1 MKTSREHMLLVALRL
16 FAQKGYE
23 ATSIF
28 DIAHE
33 LEITK
38 GAIYKHF
45 KNKQDILDAI
55 ISKMEENDQRFAE
68 QFIMPI
74 HVLSLEELEA
84 YQKVTIKQVID
95 FSLAMFTYWTED
107 EFASLFRKM
116 LTIEQYEK
124 AFDDLKI
131 TDAFI
136 AAMNLISRANKYID
150 ETTPWALAKDET
162 KVEELKSVM
171 SHLANVL
178 YISGVLL
185 QPVLTHAPKELFRQL
200 GVPGSLQNY
209 ESIRNFGVLGD
220 VDVTKGN
227 PLFPRLDAK
236 VEVEFIA
243 SLMQKK

>member
-1 MKTSREHMLLVALRL
+1 MKTSKENMLLVALRL

-28 DIAHE
+28 DIAQE
-33 LEITK
+33 LQITK

-74 HVLSLEELEA
+74 HVLSLEEKEA

-116 LTIEQYEK
+116 LTIEQYHDKKMNLLYQNYLGDGPYQYILDIFKTMDLKDYEEK
-124 AFDDLKI
+124 ALLFYGPMFSLYSLSDIDL
-131 TDAFI
+131 
-136 AAMNLISRANKYID
+136 
-150 ETTPWALAKDET
+150 ELAKERLQ
-162 KVEELKSVM
+162 K
-171 SHLANVL
+171 HFQ
-178 YISGVLL
+178 YLL
-185 QPVLTHAPKELFRQL
+185 E
-200 GVPGSLQNY
+200 
-209 ESIRNFGVLGD
+209 
-220 VDVTKGN
+220 
-227 PLFPRLDAK
+227 RL
-236 VEVEFIA
+236 V
-243 SLMQKK
+243 

>member
-1 MKTSREHMLLVALRL
+1 MKTSKENMLLVALRL

-28 DIAHE
+28 DIAQE
-33 LEITK
+33 LQITK

-116 LTIEQYEK
+116 LTIEQYHDEKMGQLYQNYLGDGPYQYILDIFKTMELKDYEEK
-124 AFDDLKI
+124 ALLFYGPMFSLYSLSD
-131 TDAFI
+131 
-136 AAMNLISRANKYID
+136 ID
-150 ETTPWALAKDET
+150 FELAK
-162 KVEELKSVM
+162 KRLQK
-171 SHLANVL
+171 HFQ
-178 YISGVLL
+178 YLL
-185 QPVLTHAPKELFRQL
+185 E
-200 GVPGSLQNY
+200 
-209 ESIRNFGVLGD
+209 
-220 VDVTKGN
+220 
-227 PLFPRLDAK
+227 RL
-236 VEVEFIA
+236 V
-243 SLMQKK
+243 

>member
-1 MKTSREHMLLVALRL
+1 MKTSKENMLLVALRL

-45 KNKQDILDAI
+45 KNKQDILNAI
-55 ISKMEENDQRFAE
+55 ISKMKENDQRFAE

-116 LTIEQYEK
+116 LTIEQYHDKKMNLLYQNYLGDGPYQYILDIFKTMELKDYEEK
-124 AFDDLKI
+124 ALLFYGPMFSLYSLSDIDL
-131 TDAFI
+131 
-136 AAMNLISRANKYID
+136 
-150 ETTPWALAKDET
+150 ELAKERLQ
-162 KVEELKSVM
+162 K
-171 SHLANVL
+171 HFQ
-178 YISGVLL
+178 YLL
-185 QPVLTHAPKELFRQL
+185 E
-200 GVPGSLQNY
+200 
-209 ESIRNFGVLGD
+209 
-220 VDVTKGN
+220 
-227 PLFPRLDAK
+227 RL
-236 VEVEFIA
+236 V
-243 SLMQKK
+243 

>member
-28 DIAHE
+28 DIAQE
-33 LEITK
+33 LQITK

-84 YQKVTIKQVID
+84 YQKVTMKQVID
-95 FSLAMFTYWTED
+95 FSIAMFTYWTED

-116 LTIEQYEK
+116 LTIEQYHDKKMNLLYQNYLGDGPYQYILDIFKTMELKDYEEK
-124 AFDDLKI
+124 ALLFYGPMFSLYSLSDIDL
-131 TDAFI
+131 
-136 AAMNLISRANKYID
+136 
-150 ETTPWALAKDET
+150 ELAKER
-162 KVEELKSVM
+162 
-171 SHLANVL
+171 
-178 YISGVLL
+178 L
-185 QPVLTHAPKELFRQL
+185 QKHFQHMLE
-200 GVPGSLQNY
+200 
-209 ESIRNFGVLGD
+209 
-220 VDVTKGN
+220 
-227 PLFPRLDAK
+227 RL
-236 VEVEFIA
+236 V
-243 SLMQKK
+243 

>member
-28 DIAHE
+28 DIAQE
-33 LEITK
+33 LQITK

-84 YQKVTIKQVID
+84 YQKVTMKQVID
-95 FSLAMFTYWTED
+95 FSIAMFTYWTED

-116 LTIEQYEK
+116 LTIEQYHDKKMNLLYQNYLGDGPYQYILDIFKTMELKDYEEK
-124 AFDDLKI
+124 ALLFYGPIFSLYSLSDIDL
-131 TDAFI
+131 
-136 AAMNLISRANKYID
+136 
-150 ETTPWALAKDET
+150 ELAKERLQ
-162 KVEELKSVM
+162 K
-171 SHLANVL
+171 HFQ
-178 YISGVLL
+178 YLL
-185 QPVLTHAPKELFRQL
+185 E
-200 GVPGSLQNY
+200 
-209 ESIRNFGVLGD
+209 
-220 VDVTKGN
+220 
-227 PLFPRLDAK
+227 RL
-236 VEVEFIA
+236 V
-243 SLMQKK
+243 

>member
-28 DIAHE
+28 DIAQE
-33 LEITK
+33 LQITK

-84 YQKVTIKQVID
+84 YQKVTMKQVID
-95 FSLAMFTYWTED
+95 FSIAMFTYWTED

-116 LTIEQYEK
+116 LTIEQYHDKKMNLLYQNYLGDGPYQYILDIFKTMELKDYEEK
-124 AFDDLKI
+124 ALLFYGPMFSLYSLSDIDL
-131 TDAFI
+131 
-136 AAMNLISRANKYID
+136 
-150 ETTPWALAKDET
+150 ELAKERLQ
-162 KVEELKSVM
+162 KHFQ
-171 SHLANVL
+171 HLL
-178 YISGVLL
+178 
-185 QPVLTHAPKELFRQL
+185 E
-200 GVPGSLQNY
+200 
-209 ESIRNFGVLGD
+209 
-220 VDVTKGN
+220 
-227 PLFPRLDAK
+227 RL
-236 VEVEFIA
+236 V
-243 SLMQKK
+243 

>member
-1 MKTSREHMLLVALRL
+1 MKTSKENMLLVALRL

-33 LEITK
+33 LQITK

-74 HVLSLEELEA
+74 HVLSLEEKEA

-95 FSLAMFTYWTED
+95 FSLAMFTYWMED

-116 LTIEQYEK
+116 LTIEQYHDEKMNLLYQNYLGDGPYQYILDIFKTMELKDYEEK
-124 AFDDLKI
+124 ALLFYGPMFSLYSLSDIDL
-131 TDAFI
+131 
-136 AAMNLISRANKYID
+136 
-150 ETTPWALAKDET
+150 ELAKERLQ
-162 KVEELKSVM
+162 K
-171 SHLANVL
+171 HFQ
-178 YISGVLL
+178 YIL
-185 QPVLTHAPKELFRQL
+185 E
-200 GVPGSLQNY
+200 
-209 ESIRNFGVLGD
+209 
-220 VDVTKGN
+220 
-227 PLFPRLDAK
+227 RL
-236 VEVEFIA
+236 V
-243 SLMQKK
+243 

>member
-1 MKTSREHMLLVALRL
+1 MKTSKENMILVALRL

-33 LEITK
+33 LQITK

-74 HVLSLEELEA
+74 HVLSLEEKET

-116 LTIEQYEK
+116 LTIEQYHDEKMNLLYQNYLGDGPYQYILDIFKTMELKDYEEK
-124 AFDDLKI
+124 ALLFYGPMFSLYSLSD
-131 TDAFI
+131 
-136 AAMNLISRANKYID
+136 ID
-150 ETTPWALAKDET
+150 FELAK
-162 KVEELKSVM
+162 KRLQK
-171 SHLANVL
+171 HFQ
-178 YISGVLL
+178 YLL
-185 QPVLTHAPKELFRQL
+185 E
-200 GVPGSLQNY
+200 
-209 ESIRNFGVLGD
+209 
-220 VDVTKGN
+220 
-227 PLFPRLDAK
+227 RL
-236 VEVEFIA
+236 V
-243 SLMQKK
+243 

>member
-1 MKTSREHMLLVALRL
+1 MKTSKENMLLVALRL

-74 HVLSLEELEA
+74 HVLSLEEKEA
-84 YQKVTIKQVID
+84 YQKVTMKQVID
-95 FSLAMFTYWTED
+95 FSIAMFTYWTED

-116 LTIEQYEK
+116 LTIEQYHDK
-124 AFDDLKI
+124 K
-131 TDAFI
+131 
-136 AAMNLISRANKYID
+136 MNLLYQNYLGDGPYQYILD
-150 ETTPWALAKDET
+150 IFKTMELKDYEEKSLIFYGPMFSLYSLSDIDLELAKER
-162 KVEELKSVM
+162 
-171 SHLANVL
+171 
-178 YISGVLL
+178 L
-185 QPVLTHAPKELFRQL
+185 QKHFQYMLE
-200 GVPGSLQNY
+200 
-209 ESIRNFGVLGD
+209 
-220 VDVTKGN
+220 
-227 PLFPRLDAK
+227 RL
-236 VEVEFIA
+236 V
-243 SLMQKK
+243 

>member
-1 MKTSREHMLLVALRL
+1 MKTSKENMILVALRL

-33 LEITK
+33 LQITK

-116 LTIEQYEK
+116 LTIEQYHDKKMNLLYQNYLGDGPYQYILDIFKTMELKDYEEK
-124 AFDDLKI
+124 ALLFYGPMFSLYSLSD
-131 TDAFI
+131 
-136 AAMNLISRANKYID
+136 ID
-150 ETTPWALAKDET
+150 FELAK
-162 KVEELKSVM
+162 KRLQK
-171 SHLANVL
+171 HFQ
-178 YISGVLL
+178 YLL
-185 QPVLTHAPKELFRQL
+185 E
-200 GVPGSLQNY
+200 
-209 ESIRNFGVLGD
+209 
-220 VDVTKGN
+220 
-227 PLFPRLDAK
+227 RL
-236 VEVEFIA
+236 V
-243 SLMQKK
+243 

>member
-28 DIAHE
+28 DIAQK
-33 LEITK
+33 LQITK

-84 YQKVTIKQVID
+84 YQKVTMKQVID
-95 FSLAMFTYWTED
+95 FSIAMFTYWTED

-116 LTIEQYEK
+116 LTIEQYHDKKMNLLYQNYLGDGPYQYILDIFKTMELKDYEEK
-124 AFDDLKI
+124 ALLFYGPMFSLYSLSDIDL
-131 TDAFI
+131 
-136 AAMNLISRANKYID
+136 
-150 ETTPWALAKDET
+150 ELAKER
-162 KVEELKSVM
+162 
-171 SHLANVL
+171 
-178 YISGVLL
+178 L
-185 QPVLTHAPKELFRQL
+185 QKHFQHMLE
-200 GVPGSLQNY
+200 
-209 ESIRNFGVLGD
+209 
-220 VDVTKGN
+220 
-227 PLFPRLDAK
+227 RL
-236 VEVEFIA
+236 V
-243 SLMQKK
+243 

>member
-1 MKTSREHMLLVALRL
+1 MKTSKENMILVALRL

-33 LEITK
+33 LQITK

-74 HVLSLEELEA
+74 HVLSLEEKEA

-116 LTIEQYEK
+116 LTIEQYHDEKMNLLYQNYLGDGPYQYILDIFKTMELKDYEEK
-124 AFDDLKI
+124 ALLFYGPMFSLYLLSD
-131 TDAFI
+131 
-136 AAMNLISRANKYID
+136 ID
-150 ETTPWALAKDET
+150 FELAK
-162 KVEELKSVM
+162 KRLQK
-171 SHLANVL
+171 HFQ
-178 YISGVLL
+178 YLL
-185 QPVLTHAPKELFRQL
+185 E
-200 GVPGSLQNY
+200 
-209 ESIRNFGVLGD
+209 
-220 VDVTKGN
+220 
-227 PLFPRLDAK
+227 RL
-236 VEVEFIA
+236 V
-243 SLMQKK
+243 

>member
-1 MKTSREHMLLVALRL
+1 MKTSKEHMLLVALRL

-28 DIAHE
+28 DIAQE
-33 LEITK
+33 LQITK

-84 YQKVTIKQVID
+84 YQKVTMKQVID

-116 LTIEQYEK
+116 LTIEQYHDKKMNLLYQNYLGDGPYQYILDIFKTMELKDYEEK
-124 AFDDLKI
+124 ALLFYGPMFSLYSLSDIDL
-131 TDAFI
+131 
-136 AAMNLISRANKYID
+136 
-150 ETTPWALAKDET
+150 ELAK
-162 KVEELKSVM
+162 KRLQK
-171 SHLANVL
+171 HFQ
-178 YISGVLL
+178 YLL
-185 QPVLTHAPKELFRQL
+185 E
-200 GVPGSLQNY
+200 
-209 ESIRNFGVLGD
+209 
-220 VDVTKGN
+220 
-227 PLFPRLDAK
+227 RL
-236 VEVEFIA
+236 V
-243 SLMQKK
+243 

>member
-1 MKTSREHMLLVALRL
+1 MKTSRENMLLVALRL

-28 DIAHE
+28 DIAQE
-33 LEITK
+33 LQITK

-55 ISKMEENDQRFAE
+55 ISKMKENDQRFAE

-116 LTIEQYEK
+116 LTIDQYHEKKMNLLYQNYLGDGPYQYILDIFKTMELKDYEEK
-124 AFDDLKI
+124 ALLFYGPMFSLYSLSDIDL
-131 TDAFI
+131 
-136 AAMNLISRANKYID
+136 
-150 ETTPWALAKDET
+150 ELAKERLQ
-162 KVEELKSVM
+162 K
-171 SHLANVL
+171 HFQ
-178 YISGVLL
+178 YLL
-185 QPVLTHAPKELFRQL
+185 E
-200 GVPGSLQNY
+200 
-209 ESIRNFGVLGD
+209 
-220 VDVTKGN
+220 
-227 PLFPRLDAK
+227 RL
-236 VEVEFIA
+236 V
-243 SLMQKK
+243 

>member
-1 MKTSREHMLLVALRL
+1 MKTSKENMILVALRL

-33 LEITK
+33 LQITK

-84 YQKVTIKQVID
+84 YQKVTMKQVID

-116 LTIEQYEK
+116 LTIEQYHDKKMNLLYQNYLGDGPYQYILDIFKTMELKDYEEK
-124 AFDDLKI
+124 ALLFYGPMFSLYSLSD
-131 TDAFI
+131 
-136 AAMNLISRANKYID
+136 ID
-150 ETTPWALAKDET
+150 FELAK
-162 KVEELKSVM
+162 KRLQK
-171 SHLANVL
+171 HFQ
-178 YISGVLL
+178 YLL
-185 QPVLTHAPKELFRQL
+185 E
-200 GVPGSLQNY
+200 
-209 ESIRNFGVLGD
+209 
-220 VDVTKGN
+220 
-227 PLFPRLDAK
+227 RL
-236 VEVEFIA
+236 V
-243 SLMQKK
+243 

>member
-1 MKTSREHMLLVALRL
+1 MKTSKENMILVALRL

-33 LEITK
+33 LQITK

-74 HVLSLEELEA
+74 HVLSLEEKEA

-116 LTIEQYEK
+116 LTIEQYHDEKMNLLYQNYLGDGPYQYILDIFKTMELKDYEEK
-124 AFDDLKI
+124 ALLFYGPMFSLYSLSD
-131 TDAFI
+131 
-136 AAMNLISRANKYID
+136 ID
-150 ETTPWALAKDET
+150 FELAK
-162 KVEELKSVM
+162 KRLQK
-171 SHLANVL
+171 HFQ
-178 YISGVLL
+178 YLL
-185 QPVLTHAPKELFRQL
+185 E
-200 GVPGSLQNY
+200 
-209 ESIRNFGVLGD
+209 
-220 VDVTKGN
+220 
-227 PLFPRLDAK
+227 RL
-236 VEVEFIA
+236 V
-243 SLMQKK
+243 

>member
-16 FAQKGYE
+16 FAQKGYG

-33 LEITK
+33 LQITK

-74 HVLSLEELEA
+74 HVLSLEEKEA

-95 FSLAMFTYWTED
+95 FSLTMFTYWTED

-116 LTIEQYEK
+116 LTIEQYHDEK
-124 AFDDLKI
+124 MGQLYQNYLGDGPYQYILDILKQWNLKI
-131 TDAFI
+131 MKKKHYYFMDRCF
-136 AAMNLISRANKYID
+136 
-150 ETTPWALAKDET
+150 
-162 KVEELKSVM
+162 
-171 SHLANVL
+171 L
-178 YISGVLL
+178 YI
-185 QPVLTHAPKELFRQL
+185 H
-200 GVPGSLQNY
+200 
-209 ESIRNFGVLGD
+209 
-220 VDVTKGN
+220 
-227 PLFPRLDAK
+227 
-236 VEVEFIA
+236 
-243 SLMQKK
+243 

>member
-1 MKTSREHMLLVALRL
+1 MKTSKENMLLVALRL

-33 LEITK
+33 LQITK

-95 FSLAMFTYWTED
+95 FSIAMFTYWTED

-116 LTIEQYEK
+116 LTIEQYHDKKMNLLYQNYLGDGPYQYILDIFKTMELKDYEEK
-124 AFDDLKI
+124 ALLFYGPMFSLYSLSDIDL
-131 TDAFI
+131 
-136 AAMNLISRANKYID
+136 
-150 ETTPWALAKDET
+150 ELAKERLQ
-162 KVEELKSVM
+162 KHFQ
-171 SHLANVL
+171 HLL
-178 YISGVLL
+178 
-185 QPVLTHAPKELFRQL
+185 E
-200 GVPGSLQNY
+200 
-209 ESIRNFGVLGD
+209 
-220 VDVTKGN
+220 
-227 PLFPRLDAK
+227 RL
-236 VEVEFIA
+236 V
-243 SLMQKK
+243 

>member
-1 MKTSREHMLLVALRL
+1 MKTNKENMLLIALRL

-33 LEITK
+33 LQITK

-74 HVLSLEELEA
+74 HVLSLEEKEA

-95 FSLAMFTYWTED
+95 FSLAMFTYWAED

-116 LTIEQYEK
+116 LTIEQYHDEKMNLLYQNYLGDGPYQYILDIFKTMELKDYEEK
-124 AFDDLKI
+124 ALLFYGPMFSLYSLSDIDL
-131 TDAFI
+131 
-136 AAMNLISRANKYID
+136 
-150 ETTPWALAKDET
+150 ELAKERLQ
-162 KVEELKSVM
+162 K
-171 SHLANVL
+171 HFQ
-178 YISGVLL
+178 YLL
-185 QPVLTHAPKELFRQL
+185 E
-200 GVPGSLQNY
+200 
-209 ESIRNFGVLGD
+209 
-220 VDVTKGN
+220 
-227 PLFPRLDAK
+227 RL
-236 VEVEFIA
+236 V
-243 SLMQKK
+243 

>member
-1 MKTSREHMLLVALRL
+1 MKTSKENMLLVALRL
-16 FAQKGYE
+16 FAQKGYG

-33 LEITK
+33 LQITK

-84 YQKVTIKQVID
+84 YQKVTMKQVID

-116 LTIEQYEK
+116 LTIEQYHDKKMNLLYQNYLGDGPYQYILDIFKTMELKDYEEK
-124 AFDDLKI
+124 ALIFYGPMFSLYSLSDIDL
-131 TDAFI
+131 
-136 AAMNLISRANKYID
+136 
-150 ETTPWALAKDET
+150 ELAKERLQ
-162 KVEELKSVM
+162 K
-171 SHLANVL
+171 HFQ
-178 YISGVLL
+178 YLL
-185 QPVLTHAPKELFRQL
+185 E
-200 GVPGSLQNY
+200 
-209 ESIRNFGVLGD
+209 
-220 VDVTKGN
+220 
-227 PLFPRLDAK
+227 RL
-236 VEVEFIA
+236 V
-243 SLMQKK
+243 

>member
-1 MKTSREHMLLVALRL
+1 MKTSKEHMLLVALRL

-33 LEITK
+33 LQITK

-84 YQKVTIKQVID
+84 YQKVTMKQVID

-116 LTIEQYEK
+116 LTIEQYHDKKMNLLYQNYLGDGPYQYILDIFKTMELKDYEEK
-124 AFDDLKI
+124 ALLFYGPMFSLYSLSD
-131 TDAFI
+131 
-136 AAMNLISRANKYID
+136 ID
-150 ETTPWALAKDET
+150 FELAK
-162 KVEELKSVM
+162 KRLQK
-171 SHLANVL
+171 HFQ
-178 YISGVLL
+178 YLL
-185 QPVLTHAPKELFRQL
+185 E
-200 GVPGSLQNY
+200 
-209 ESIRNFGVLGD
+209 
-220 VDVTKGN
+220 
-227 PLFPRLDAK
+227 RL
-236 VEVEFIA
+236 V
-243 SLMQKK
+243 

>member
-1 MKTSREHMLLVALRL
+1 MKTSRENMLLVALRL

-28 DIAHE
+28 DIAQE
-33 LEITK
+33 LQITK

-74 HVLSLEELEA
+74 HVLSLEEKEA

-116 LTIEQYEK
+116 LTIEQYHDKKMNLLYQNYLGDGPYQYILDIFKTMELKDYEEK
-124 AFDDLKI
+124 ALLFYGPMFSLYSLGD
-131 TDAFI
+131 
-136 AAMNLISRANKYID
+136 ID
-150 ETTPWALAKDET
+150 HELAKERLQ
-162 KVEELKSVM
+162 K
-171 SHLANVL
+171 HFQ
-178 YISGVLL
+178 YLL
-185 QPVLTHAPKELFRQL
+185 E
-200 GVPGSLQNY
+200 
-209 ESIRNFGVLGD
+209 
-220 VDVTKGN
+220 
-227 PLFPRLDAK
+227 RL
-236 VEVEFIA
+236 V
-243 SLMQKK
+243 

>member
-116 LTIEQYEK
+116 LTIEQYHDEKMNLLYQNYLGDGPYQYILDIFKTMELKDYEEK
-124 AFDDLKI
+124 ALLFYGPMFSLYSLSDIDL
-131 TDAFI
+131 
-136 AAMNLISRANKYID
+136 
-150 ETTPWALAKDET
+150 ELAKER
-162 KVEELKSVM
+162 
-171 SHLANVL
+171 
-178 YISGVLL
+178 L
-185 QPVLTHAPKELFRQL
+185 QKHFQHMLE
-200 GVPGSLQNY
+200 
-209 ESIRNFGVLGD
+209 
-220 VDVTKGN
+220 
-227 PLFPRLDAK
+227 RL
-236 VEVEFIA
+236 V
-243 SLMQKK
+243 

>member
-1 MKTSREHMLLVALRL
+1 MKTSKENMLLVALRL
-16 FAQKGYE
+16 FAQKGYG

-33 LEITK
+33 LQITK

-84 YQKVTIKQVID
+84 YQKVTMKQVID

-116 LTIEQYEK
+116 LTIEQYHDKKMNLLYQNYLGDGPYQYILDIFKTMELKDYEEK
-124 AFDDLKI
+124 ALLFYGPMFSLYSLSD
-131 TDAFI
+131 
-136 AAMNLISRANKYID
+136 ID
-150 ETTPWALAKDET
+150 FELAK
-162 KVEELKSVM
+162 KRLQK
-171 SHLANVL
+171 HFQ
-178 YISGVLL
+178 YLL
-185 QPVLTHAPKELFRQL
+185 E
-200 GVPGSLQNY
+200 
-209 ESIRNFGVLGD
+209 
-220 VDVTKGN
+220 
-227 PLFPRLDAK
+227 RL
-236 VEVEFIA
+236 V
-243 SLMQKK
+243 

>member
-1 MKTSREHMLLVALRL
+1 MKTSKENMLLVALRL

-28 DIAHE
+28 DIAQE
-33 LEITK
+33 LQITK

-116 LTIEQYEK
+116 LTIEQYHDEKMNLLYQNYLGDGPYQYILEIFKTMELKDYEEK
-124 AFDDLKI
+124 ALLFYGPMFSLYLLSDIDL
-131 TDAFI
+131 
-136 AAMNLISRANKYID
+136 
-150 ETTPWALAKDET
+150 ELAKERLQ
-162 KVEELKSVM
+162 K
-171 SHLANVL
+171 HFQ
-178 YISGVLL
+178 YLL
-185 QPVLTHAPKELFRQL
+185 E
-200 GVPGSLQNY
+200 
-209 ESIRNFGVLGD
+209 
-220 VDVTKGN
+220 
-227 PLFPRLDAK
+227 RL
-236 VEVEFIA
+236 V
-243 SLMQKK
+243 

>member
-1 MKTSREHMLLVALRL
+1 MKTSKENMLLVALRL

-33 LEITK
+33 LQITK

-84 YQKVTIKQVID
+84 YQKVTMKQVID

-116 LTIEQYEK
+116 LTIEQYHDKKMNLLYQNYLGDGPYQYILDIFKTMELKDYEEK
-124 AFDDLKI
+124 ALLFYGPMFSLYSLSD
-131 TDAFI
+131 
-136 AAMNLISRANKYID
+136 ID
-150 ETTPWALAKDET
+150 FELAK
-162 KVEELKSVM
+162 KRLQK
-171 SHLANVL
+171 HFQ
-178 YISGVLL
+178 YLL
-185 QPVLTHAPKELFRQL
+185 E
-200 GVPGSLQNY
+200 
-209 ESIRNFGVLGD
+209 
-220 VDVTKGN
+220 
-227 PLFPRLDAK
+227 RL
-236 VEVEFIA
+236 V
-243 SLMQKK
+243 

>member
-1 MKTSREHMLLVALRL
+1 MKTSKENMLLVALRL

-33 LEITK
+33 LQITK

-84 YQKVTIKQVID
+84 YQKVTMKQVID
-95 FSLAMFTYWTED
+95 FSIAMFTYWTED

-116 LTIEQYEK
+116 LIIEQYHDKKMNLLYQNYLGDGPYQYILDIFKTMELKDYEEK
-124 AFDDLKI
+124 ALIFYGPMFSLYSLSDIDL
-131 TDAFI
+131 
-136 AAMNLISRANKYID
+136 
-150 ETTPWALAKDET
+150 ELAKERLQ
-162 KVEELKSVM
+162 KHFQ
-171 SHLANVL
+171 HLL
-178 YISGVLL
+178 
-185 QPVLTHAPKELFRQL
+185 E
-200 GVPGSLQNY
+200 
-209 ESIRNFGVLGD
+209 
-220 VDVTKGN
+220 
-227 PLFPRLDAK
+227 RL
-236 VEVEFIA
+236 V
-243 SLMQKK
+243 

>member
-1 MKTSREHMLLVALRL
+1 MKTSKENMLLIALRL

-33 LEITK
+33 LQITK

-74 HVLSLEELEA
+74 HVLSLEEKEA

-116 LTIEQYEK
+116 LTIEQYHDEKMNLLYQNYLGDGPYQYILDIFKTMELKDYEEK
-124 AFDDLKI
+124 ALLFYGPMFSLYSLSDIDL
-131 TDAFI
+131 
-136 AAMNLISRANKYID
+136 
-150 ETTPWALAKDET
+150 ELAKERLQ
-162 KVEELKSVM
+162 K
-171 SHLANVL
+171 HFQ
-178 YISGVLL
+178 YLL
-185 QPVLTHAPKELFRQL
+185 E
-200 GVPGSLQNY
+200 
-209 ESIRNFGVLGD
+209 
-220 VDVTKGN
+220 
-227 PLFPRLDAK
+227 RL
-236 VEVEFIA
+236 V
-243 SLMQKK
+243 

>member
-1 MKTSREHMLLVALRL
+1 MKTSKENMLLVALRL

-33 LEITK
+33 LQITK

-74 HVLSLEELEA
+74 HVLSLEEKEA

-116 LTIEQYEK
+116 LTIEQYHDEKMNLLYQNYLGDGPYQYILDIFKTMELKDYEEK
-124 AFDDLKI
+124 ALLFYGPMFSLYSLSD
-131 TDAFI
+131 
-136 AAMNLISRANKYID
+136 ID
-150 ETTPWALAKDET
+150 FELAK
-162 KVEELKSVM
+162 KRLQK
-171 SHLANVL
+171 HFQ
-178 YISGVLL
+178 YLL
-185 QPVLTHAPKELFRQL
+185 E
-200 GVPGSLQNY
+200 
-209 ESIRNFGVLGD
+209 
-220 VDVTKGN
+220 
-227 PLFPRLDAK
+227 RL
-236 VEVEFIA
+236 V
-243 SLMQKK
+243 

>member
-1 MKTSREHMLLVALRL
+1 MKTSKENMILVALRL

-28 DIAHE
+28 DIAQE
-33 LEITK
+33 LQITK

-84 YQKVTIKQVID
+84 YQKVTMKQVID

-116 LTIEQYEK
+116 LTIEQYHDKKMNLLYQNYLGDGPYQYILDIFKTMELKDYEEK
-124 AFDDLKI
+124 ALLFYGPMFSLYSLSDIDL
-131 TDAFI
+131 
-136 AAMNLISRANKYID
+136 
-150 ETTPWALAKDET
+150 ELAKERLQ
-162 KVEELKSVM
+162 KHFQ
-171 SHLANVL
+171 HLL
-178 YISGVLL
+178 
-185 QPVLTHAPKELFRQL
+185 E
-200 GVPGSLQNY
+200 
-209 ESIRNFGVLGD
+209 
-220 VDVTKGN
+220 
-227 PLFPRLDAK
+227 RL
-236 VEVEFIA
+236 V
-243 SLMQKK
+243 

>member
-1 MKTSREHMLLVALRL
+1 MKTSKENMLLVALRL

-45 KNKQDILDAI
+45 KNKQDILNAI

-116 LTIEQYEK
+116 LTIEQYHDKKMNLLYQNYLGDGPYQYILDIFKTMELKDYEEK
-124 AFDDLKI
+124 ALLFYGPMFSLYSLSDIDL
-131 TDAFI
+131 
-136 AAMNLISRANKYID
+136 
-150 ETTPWALAKDET
+150 ELAKER
-162 KVEELKSVM
+162 
-171 SHLANVL
+171 
-178 YISGVLL
+178 L
-185 QPVLTHAPKELFRQL
+185 QKHFQYMLE
-200 GVPGSLQNY
+200 
-209 ESIRNFGVLGD
+209 
-220 VDVTKGN
+220 
-227 PLFPRLDAK
+227 RL
-236 VEVEFIA
+236 V
-243 SLMQKK
+243 

>member
-1 MKTSREHMLLVALRL
+1 MKTSKEHMLLVALRL

-28 DIAHE
+28 DIAQE
-33 LEITK
+33 LQITK

-74 HVLSLEELEA
+74 HVLSLEEKEA

-116 LTIEQYEK
+116 LTIEQYHDKKMNLLYQNYLGDGPYQYILDIFKTMELKDYEEK
-124 AFDDLKI
+124 ALLFYGPMFSLYSLSDIDL
-131 TDAFI
+131 
-136 AAMNLISRANKYID
+136 
-150 ETTPWALAKDET
+150 ELAKERLQ
-162 KVEELKSVM
+162 KHFQ
-171 SHLANVL
+171 HLL
-178 YISGVLL
+178 
-185 QPVLTHAPKELFRQL
+185 E
-200 GVPGSLQNY
+200 
-209 ESIRNFGVLGD
+209 
-220 VDVTKGN
+220 
-227 PLFPRLDAK
+227 RL
-236 VEVEFIA
+236 V
-243 SLMQKK
+243 

>member
-1 MKTSREHMLLVALRL
+1 MKTSKENMLLVALRL

-33 LEITK
+33 LQITK

-84 YQKVTIKQVID
+84 YQKVTMKQVID

-116 LTIEQYEK
+116 LTIEQYHDKKMNLLYQNYLGDGPYQYILDIFKTMELKEYEEK
-124 AFDDLKI
+124 ALLFYGPMFSLYSLSD
-131 TDAFI
+131 
-136 AAMNLISRANKYID
+136 ID
-150 ETTPWALAKDET
+150 FELAK
-162 KVEELKSVM
+162 KRLQK
-171 SHLANVL
+171 HFQ
-178 YISGVLL
+178 YLL
-185 QPVLTHAPKELFRQL
+185 E
-200 GVPGSLQNY
+200 
-209 ESIRNFGVLGD
+209 
-220 VDVTKGN
+220 
-227 PLFPRLDAK
+227 RL
-236 VEVEFIA
+236 V
-243 SLMQKK
+243 